1 MKIAIF
7 GGSFDPIHKG
17 HLEIISKLFTDKLMD
32 KVIVIP
38 TNVSYYKKS
47 KAMFTY
53 DKKIEI
59 CKMMI
64 NSDEVLSKLNIE
76 VSDIE
81 RDILETEG
89 FAHTLVK
96 LKKIYPND
104 ELYTVI
110 GSDSYNYIN
119 TWRSYELIF
128 ELSKI
133 IVAKRPDNII
143 RNDIGISYEVLEMN
157 NENSSTDIREKII
170 DLILRG

>member
-7 GGSFDPIHKG
+7 GGSFDPFHKG
-17 HLEIISKLFTDKLMD
+17 HLEIIGKLFTDKKMD
-32 KVIVIP
+32 MVIVVP
-38 TNVSYYKKS
+38 TNVSYYKRS

-59 CKMMI
+59 CKMLI
-64 NSDEVLSKLNIE
+64 GNDEFLSKKNIL

-81 RDILETEG
+81 RSILDTEG
-89 FAHTLVK
+89 FAHTLLK

-128 ELSKI
+128 ELSNI
-133 IVAKRPDNII
+133 IVAKRPNNVI
-143 RNDIGISYEVLEMN
+143 RDDIGIKYDVLEMN
-157 NENSSTDIREKII
+157 NTNSSTDIRKKII
-170 DLILRG
+170 DLIIKG

>member
-1 MKIAIF
+1 MKIAFF
-7 GGSFDPIHKG
+7 GGSFDPMHSG
-17 HLEIISKLFTDKLMD
+17 HLEIINKLFTDKLMD

-64 NSDEVLSKLNIE
+64 ENNSDLSKLNIE

-81 RDILETEG
+81 RDILDTEG
-89 FAHTLVK
+89 FAHTILK
-96 LKKIYPND
+96 LKKMYPTD

-119 TWRSYELIF
+119 TWRSYEHIY
-128 ELSKI
+128 ELTNI
-133 IVAKRPDNII
+133 IVAKRPENII
-143 RNDIGISYEVLEMN
+143 RDDIGIKYDILEMN
-157 NENSSTDIREKII
+157 NENSSTDIRKKII
-170 DLILRG
+170 DLIIKG

>member
-7 GGSFDPIHKG
+7 GGSFDPMHTG
-17 HLEIISKLFTDKLMD
+17 HMEIISKLFTEKLMD

-64 NSDEVLSKLNIE
+64 ENDSILSKLDIE

-81 RDILETEG
+81 RDILDTEG
-89 FAHTLVK
+89 FAHTLLK

-104 ELYTVI
+104 DLYTVI

-119 TWRSYELIF
+119 TWRSYELIY
-128 ELSKI
+128 ELSNI
-133 IVAKRPDNII
+133 IVAKRPNNVI
-143 RNDIGISYEVLEMN
+143 NNEIGIKYDILQMN
-157 NENSSTDIREKII
+157 NENSSTDIRKKIM
-170 DLILRG
+170 DLIIKG

>member
-17 HLEIISKLFTDKLMD
+17 HIEIVKKLFSDFNMD
-32 KVIVIP
+32 KVILIP
-38 TNVSYYKKS
+38 TNVSYYKKNR
-47 KAMFTY
+47 AMFTY
-53 DKKIEI
+53 DKRIEI
-59 CKMMI
+59 CNLM
-64 NSDEVLSKLNIE
+64 VLKEFDGYDVI

-81 RDILETEG
+81 RDILDTEG

-96 LKKIYPND
+96 LNKIYPND

-119 TWRSYELIF
+119 TWRSYELIL

-133 IVAKRPDNII
+133 IVAKRPCNVID
-143 RNDIGISYEVLEMN
+143 DKMGIEHMVLEMN
-157 NENSSTDIREKII
+157 NDNSSTNIRKNIL
-170 DLILRG
+170 DLILNGK